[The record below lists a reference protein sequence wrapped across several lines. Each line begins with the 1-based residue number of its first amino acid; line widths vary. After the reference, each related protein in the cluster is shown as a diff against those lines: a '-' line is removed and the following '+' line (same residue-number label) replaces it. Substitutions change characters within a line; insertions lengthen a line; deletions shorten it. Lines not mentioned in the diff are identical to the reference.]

1 MINCIIIDDDATSI
15 MVMRRYIEN
24 IGGLHLLETF
34 QEPNVAAEYFLKN
47 QGSIDLIFL
56 DIEMPGMT
64 GIDFMRSHRNLP
76 PVILVTSKEKY
87 AVAAFEHKAV
97 HYLVKP
103 FDYDKFLKA
112 VERVFEIYDSEKNN
126 NPNFEYIFLR
136 EGGLLLKVTL
146 RDIILCEALGDYVK
160 VHLKDKTHAV
170 YSTMKNMEDKLRRNK
185 LFVRVHRGYIIN
197 ISYLENFDA
206 ETAVVGG
213 KIIPI
218 GSKYKNDL
226 QTRLNIV

>member
-1 MINCIIIDDDATSI
+1 MINCIIIDDDAASI
-15 MVMRRYIEN
+15 MVMKSYITN
-24 IGGLHLLETF
+24 IGGLNLLDAF
-34 QEPNVAAEYFLKN
+34 QDPKLASDYFEKN
-47 QGSIDLIFL
+47 LSSIDLIFL
-56 DIEMPGMT
+56 DVEMPGMT
-64 GIDFMRSHRNLP
+64 GLEFMRSHKNLP

-112 VERVFEIYDSEKNN
+112 VERVFELYNNEKDNS
-126 NPNFEYIFLR
+126 PNLDYIFLR
-136 EGGLLLKVTL
+136 EGGLLLKVTQKE
-146 RDIILCEALGDYVK
+146 IMFCEALGDYVK

-213 KIIPI
+213 KVIPI
-218 GSKYKNDL
+218 GSKFKSEL
-226 QTRLNIV
+226 QARLNIV